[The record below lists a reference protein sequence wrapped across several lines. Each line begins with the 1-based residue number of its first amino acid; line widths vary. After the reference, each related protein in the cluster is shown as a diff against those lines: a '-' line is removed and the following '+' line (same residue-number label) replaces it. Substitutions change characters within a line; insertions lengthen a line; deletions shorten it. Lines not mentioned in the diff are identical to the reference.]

1 MWKDLNLGPKEFTAQ
16 LQDGLVVLM
25 SGKLLTYHVY
35 EKGPHTQPDKLRKG
49 LWTALQSQK
58 PKETT

>member
-25 SGKLLTYHVY
+25 SGKLLIYNVY
-35 EKGPHTQPDKLRKG
+35 EKGPHTQFDKLRKG
-49 LWTALQSQK
+49 LCDGLIIS
-58 PKETT
+58 ET